1 MRPNKHFNFRQT
13 WAALGVMAV
22 VLAVS
27 LPARAAE
34 PFRIG
39 AFLAVTGQGSFLGAP
54 ALATIRLYIQ
64 LLNAQGGLLGRK
76 VQLLDYDVGIDPKT
90 AQVAVQRLI
99 GPDRADVIIGG
110 STTGVTMAVLPLIAR
125 AGIPFISLAESAA
138 IIDPVRKWVFKTP
151 PTGRMAC
158 ARILQDLKNR
168 RITKFALLS
177 GDGGF
182 GRTMRNH
189 CVNLAEPFGLKVVE
203 DQVYKSRSRR
213 FFVGLK
219 RIHEN
224 KEVEAVVNVGFGTT
238 PAFITKTFRKLKFT
252 VPLYQSQ
259 GAANQDYLDLAGEA
273 AEGVRLP
280 VAPLVLLDRLAE
292 NDPVR
297 PVISAYHR
305 FYEKRWGVPPSV
317 FGGYAHDAVQLVVS
331 AVRRGKTFN
340 KEGVRRMIE
349 TTSGVIGTSGAIHM
363 SRDNHLGLEL
373 NAFRMAEIRG
383 GTWELVE

>member
-177 GDGGF
+177 GDGG
-182 GRTMRNH
+182 
-189 CVNLAEPFGLKVVE
+189 
-203 DQVYKSRSRR
+203 
-213 FFVGLK
+213 
-219 RIHEN
+219 
-224 KEVEAVVNVGFGTT
+224 
-238 PAFITKTFRKLKFT
+238 
-252 VPLYQSQ
+252 
-259 GAANQDYLDLAGEA
+259 
-273 AEGVRLP
+273 
-280 VAPLVLLDRLAE
+280 
-292 NDPVR
+292 VR
-297 PVISAYHR
+297 PD
-305 FYEKRWGVPPSV
+305 
-317 FGGYAHDAVQLVVS
+317 DA
-331 AVRRGKTFN
+331 
-340 KEGVRRMIE
+340 
-349 TTSGVIGTSGAIHM
+349 
-363 SRDNHLGLEL
+363 
-373 NAFRMAEIRG
+373 
-383 GTWELVE
+383 